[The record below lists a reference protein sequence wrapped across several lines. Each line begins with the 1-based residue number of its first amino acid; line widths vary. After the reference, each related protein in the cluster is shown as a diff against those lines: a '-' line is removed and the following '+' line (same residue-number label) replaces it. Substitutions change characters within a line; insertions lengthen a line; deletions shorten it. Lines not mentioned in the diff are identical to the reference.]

1 MSYSQVQIIGNQI
14 VAYPEQGDKI
24 GYEMTNEHKEKLRT
38 TKKFKGQL
46 SNHSKRKIHKY
57 LKIWHEA
64 IRIRNKFY
72 KNRNK
77 GKRKKLVFITL
88 TLPASQMHSDKHVK
102 KNILGR
108 FLEELQRKNYT
119 THYFWRAEKQKNG
132 NIHFHCITDHYIN
145 KNTLQD
151 LWNHEL
157 TKHGY
162 IDKFKQKHGHENP
175 PSTQVQALPETEN
188 GVNYVTKYQ
197 EKDDE
202 NGIVEGRLWSC
213 DYNLTKLKP
222 YVSYN
227 DASMNY
233 YLSKITKQE
242 DIYIYNDDFF
252 CCYSTQNAQKELS
265 KVPEIYI
272 EYIEHY
278 HAQYQCIYGN
288 ITEKKKSKSAKEQT
302 IEKKEQEKQKP
313 PETKKE
319 IELQLKNNMFTDVK
333 KVYNCNTY
341 DN

>member
-1 MSYSQVQIIGNQI
+1 MSYSQIQIIGNQI
-14 VAYPEQGDKI
+14 LAYPGQDERTS
-24 GYEMTNEHKEKLRT
+24 YEMTEEHKEKLKES
-38 TKKFKGQL
+38 KKFTGKL
-46 SNHSKRKIHKY
+46 SKYSKRKIHKC

-64 IRIRNKFY
+64 IRVENEFH

-88 TLPASQMHSDKHVK
+88 TLAAAQMHSDKYVK

-108 FLEELQRKNYT
+108 FLEEIQRKKYT

-145 KNTLQD
+145 KKTLQN
-151 LWNHEL
+151 LWNHEMK
-157 TKHGY
+157 KHGY
-162 IDKFKQKHGHENP
+162 IEKFKEKHGHENP
-175 PSTQVQALPETEN
+175 PSTQVQALPESAN

-202 NGIVEGRLWSC
+202 NGTVEGRLWSC
-213 DYNLTKLKP
+213 DYNLSKLKP

-227 DASMNY
+227 DVSMNY
-233 YLSKITKQE
+233 YLSRITSQE

-252 CCYSTQNAQKELS
+252 CYYSTKNAQKELK

-278 HAQYQCIYGN
+278 HEQYQCIYGKSD
-288 ITEKKKSKSAKEQT
+288 EKGKSKSAKKQEN
-302 IEKKEQEKQKP
+302 EKIQKEKQKP
-313 PETKKE
+313 PELEEK
-319 IELQLKNNMFTDVK
+319 IELQLKNDMFTDVNR
-333 KVYNCNTY
+333 VYNCNTY